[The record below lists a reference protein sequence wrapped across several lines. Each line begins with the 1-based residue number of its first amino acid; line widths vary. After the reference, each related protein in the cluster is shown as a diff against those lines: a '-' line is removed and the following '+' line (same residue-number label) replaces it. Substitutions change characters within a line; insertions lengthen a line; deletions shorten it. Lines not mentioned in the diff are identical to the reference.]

1 MAKSKVWFSPAGA
14 TNWTES
20 TICKAKDLFY
30 QAGLDKC
37 IEKDDSVAIKI
48 HVGEYNRTSCLR
60 PEFINAIVEEVKACG
75 GRPFVADTTTLT
87 YHLYNNRCTAQMELE
102 GANRHGFNWASF
114 QAPMIICDGFYGEDD
129 LRVEL
134 PEGNILKETY
144 IARGLYEA
152 DACINL
158 AHGKGHPI
166 TSMGACIKNFGIGAQ
181 SKRGKY
187 QTHLAFWGD
196 PEEAIGY
203 PKVNKEACKGLECP
217 YAKMCEDSCPE
228 EAIKVTEDGV
238 ELDYE
243 KCALCYAC
251 QVTCMFTGMEG
262 IGFRDEYFPL
272 AQIAMSDAALGMIKT
287 FKPGKIGYM
296 CYAFDIAP
304 ECDCFPW
311 NGQYVAPD
319 VGVFASMDPVAID
332 TAVADMI
339 DKAPIGPGSRAE
351 ELGLKPG
358 EDKFKAVNAFTPR
371 IKLKGAEKIGMGTM
385 DYELITHEP
394 ELNPE
399 NIAKWQIRKIPMT
412 VKPMRE
418 AFANHHCGREIG
430 SGKPL
435 EFGRQQ
441 PVSYWTEEWKKFDP
455 TI

>member
-30 QAGLDKC
+30 AAGLDKC

-60 PEFINAIVEEVKACG
+60 PEFVSAIVEEVKACG

-166 TSMGACIKNFGIGAQ
+166 TAMGACIKNFGIGAQ

-217 YAKMCEDSCPE
+217 YAKTCEDSCPE
-228 EAIKVTEDGV
+228 EAIKITADGV
-238 ELDYE
+238 ELDYT

-311 NGQYVAPD
+311 NGMYVAPD

-339 DKAPIGPGSRAE
+339 DKAPIGPNSRAE

-371 IKLKGAEKIGMGTM
+371 IKLKAAEKIGMGTM
-385 DYELITHEP
+385 DYDLITYEP

-412 VKPMRE
+412 VSPMRQ
-418 AFANHHCGREIG
+418 AFKNHHLGREIG
-430 SGKPL
+430 SGHPL
-435 EFGRQQ
+435 EFGRHK
-441 PVSYWTEEWKKFDP
+441 PVSFWAEEWKKFDP

>member
-1 MAKSKVWFSPAGA
+1 MAQSKVWYSPAGA

-20 TICKAKDLFY
+20 MICKAKDLFY
-30 QAGLDKC
+30 AAGLDKC

-48 HVGEYNRTSCLR
+48 HVGDYNRTACLR
-60 PEFINAIVEEVKACG
+60 PEFVAAIVEEVKACG
-75 GRPFVADTTTLT
+75 GRPFVTDTTTLT
-87 YHLYNNRCTAQMELE
+87 YHLYNNRCNAQMELE

-114 QAPMIICDGFYGEDD
+114 QAPMVIADGFFGEDD

-144 IARGLYEA
+144 IARGIYEA

-187 QTHLAFWGD
+187 QTHLSFWGD

-203 PKVNKEACKGLECP
+203 PKVNKEGCKGLECP

-228 EAIKVTEDGV
+228 EAIKIEADGV
-238 ELDYE
+238 ELDYT
-243 KCALCYAC
+243 KCSLCYSC

-272 AQIAMSDAALGMIKT
+272 AQIAMSDAALGCIKT
-287 FKPGKIGYM
+287 FKAGKIGYM
-296 CYAFDIAP
+296 CYAIDIAP

-311 NGQYVAPD
+311 HGNYVAPD

-332 TAVADMI
+332 TAVADLI
-339 DKAPIGPGSRAE
+339 DKAPIGPNSRAE

-358 EDKFKAVNAFTPR
+358 EDKFKAINAFTPR
-371 IKLKGAEKIGMGTM
+371 IKLKAAEKIGMGIM
-385 DYELITHEP
+385 DYELIEYEP

-399 NIAKWQIRKIPMT
+399 NIAKWQIREIPMT
-412 VKPMRE
+412 VKPMRQ
-418 AFANHHCGREIG
+418 AFKNHHLGRLIG
-430 SGKPL
+430 SGHPL
-435 EFGRQQ
+435 EFGRHKD
-441 PVSYWTEEWKKFDP
+441 VKTWTEEWKNFDP